1 MGRERTP
8 VPTVMAP
15 KSPEIANLIKDFVAL
30 HRGSAAAWC
39 ERGSA
44 RGGERAA
51 GVVDHGGDPP
61 CREGSPRCPPSQLPS
76 Y

>member
-1 MGRERTP
+1 MRPVKEIEMGRERTP
-8 VPTVMAP
+8 VPTVVAP

-44 RGGERAA
+44 REGERAA
-51 GVVDHGGDPP
+51 GGGS
-61 CREGSPRCPPSQLPS
+61 RR
-76 Y
+76 